1 MEKQFISFGHE
12 KLNGNLYFIV
22 SLIISDSAK
31 VNIRLKGGPGNYA
44 GRVEVFYNNTWGTI
58 CDDAFGYREAKVIC
72 TQLGLNG

>member
-1 MEKQFISFGHE
+1 MEIFILLFA
-12 KLNGNLYFIV
+12 
-22 SLIISDSAK
+22 LIISDSAK